1 MKHCHLSRYILA
13 ERYRQMQLITTSG
26 NVRKI
31 FSTRCLGMTIFEN
44 HKARKYYLSN
54 TKGVAPSIQIIG

>member
-1 MKHCHLSRYILA
+1 MKHFHLSRYILA
-13 ERYRQMQLITTSG
+13 ERYRQMQLIITSG

-44 HKARKYYLSN
+44 HKARKYLSV
-54 TKGVAPSIQIIG
+54 KY